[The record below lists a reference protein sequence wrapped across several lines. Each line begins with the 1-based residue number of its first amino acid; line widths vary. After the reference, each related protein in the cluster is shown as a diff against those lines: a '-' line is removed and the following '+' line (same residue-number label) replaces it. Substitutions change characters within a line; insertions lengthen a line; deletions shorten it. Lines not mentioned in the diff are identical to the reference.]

1 MKDEEMIK
9 EMEKYTIALKT
20 EKDPSLFDE
29 NKYEYYGDFLDDAK
43 EKAHKIA
50 IECLNKILTPELKV
64 FIRNLCLNKL
74 GYPDEPL
81 FYRIFGDYPKIG
93 DRVSEEELAE
103 KGISIHD
110 YDEHVDHWILEGNY
124 TKEEEIDGKKYI
136 ILEDLRDYSPEP
148 DPDDAIEGLR
158 QKQKAQDF
166 IKHIINSDFDE
177 SAKKQIIADIKDLFK
192 NNDSL
197 IGRLGNNEMDS

>member
-1 MKDEEMIK
+1 MIK